1 MATDKLR
8 LTATDLTELTTC
20 DDEYLLDKGANLY
33 TLGKYEQAVEY
44 YHLATTLGNAQAMAN
59 LGYCYLYGRHIK
71 QNLDLALAYFKVA
84 ALKENID
91 AAYKLGDIYES
102 DKWGIQDDE
111 LSEYYYHQAVSFIL
125 GTEHEKSELLGCYHK
140 LQQYPSLCL
149 ALARK
154 KIKNG
159 ISLTD
164 FSEAYQLLKHAEIG
178 YLHEL
183 NSGHDMYL
191 KSYERVKHLLADQK
205 FDLIRGK
212 YDKLFIDEY

>member
-1 MATDKLR
+1 M
-8 LTATDLTELTTC
+8 
-20 DDEYLLDKGANLY
+20 
-33 TLGKYEQAVEY
+33 
-44 YHLATTLGNAQAMAN
+44 
-59 LGYCYLYGRHIK
+59 
-71 QNLDLALAYFKVA
+71 
-84 ALKENID
+84 
-91 AAYKLGDIYES
+91 
-102 DKWGIQDDE
+102 
-111 LSEYYYHQAVSFIL
+111 
-125 GTEHEKSELLGCYHK
+125 LGCYHK